1 MNASIRS
8 LSNKWPILVSSIV
21 FFSAGFAGEEA
32 MALSRQEQRDQ
43 QLLKLSPETRLE
55 QRCNARAM
63 GLVSREH
70 KSFRID
76 EFVAYAYGDPIVHGD
91 SMQAPGGAIRNGKVW
106 YHLSYNCQTTDNS
119 LGIKSFSYQLGAP
132 IPRDEWDKHYLVPK

>member
-1 MNASIRS
+1 MKASIKS
-8 LSNKWPILVSSIV
+8 FSNRLPVLVSSLV
-21 FFSAGFAGEEA
+21 VLSACFASPQA
-32 MALSRQEQRDQ
+32 TALSRQEQRDQ
-43 QLLKLSPETRLE
+43 QMLKLSPETRLE

-76 EFVAYAYGDPIVHGD
+76 EFVAYAYGEPIVHGD
-91 SMQAPGGAIRNGKVW
+91 SMQAPGGAIRNGKAW
-106 YHLSYNCQTTDNS
+106 YHLSYSCQTTDNS

-132 IPRDEWDKHYLVPK
+132 IPREEWDKHYLVPQ